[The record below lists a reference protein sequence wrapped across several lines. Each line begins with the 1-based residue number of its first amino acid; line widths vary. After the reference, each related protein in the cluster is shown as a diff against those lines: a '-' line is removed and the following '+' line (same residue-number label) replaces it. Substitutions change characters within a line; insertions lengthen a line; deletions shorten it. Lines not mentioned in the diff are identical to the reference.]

1 MISEKPEW
9 LWLFSFVT
17 RQWDWGTERP
27 RKGTHFYAQLNLL
40 VPTIC
45 FCSNSN
51 RESRKETII
60 NPIKPID
67 RCKAMLCL
75 SNLCLHNITTMYSHV
90 QRLRPVDCAIPIRNG
105 WGWWWLNLNYI
116 MFHCINNNLSHLII
130 QWLMILDKS
139 TTIQLISL
147 RWPGWRSRGL
157 GSGSSSTRLTVS
169 NTKQEITKTPFHY
182 NQHISI

>member
-27 RKGTHFYAQLNLL
+27 RKGTHSYAQLNLL

-90 QRLRPVDCAIPIRNG
+90 PRPRPVDCAIPIRNG
-105 WGWWWLNLNYI
+105 WGRWWLNLNYI